1 MTNFSLFYQFFNK
14 KRFILFA
21 FLNSLL
27 MTAFTF
33 IWLASPFWSGD
44 EIHLIQYTSAFKRLL
59 FTKEMPSPDRFVFV
73 DIAWEKDLIDKIDN
87 DFPIGKQ
94 SIVNRQSLYEFFRE
108 LDENNV
114 KPSFVICDVSF
125 VEASDNTTDSLF
137 CGVLKKFPNLLVA
150 AEKGDN
156 GIILPICKDV
166 PYGITH
172 YETIEETKFIKFPL
186 VVDSVLSLPLKM
198 YMQLHKK
205 SYEHGRFFN
214 YLGGKPIISNP
225 IIDLRI
231 RNYHLQKGENL
242 QADSSNTIG
251 LAKAAD
257 DYVKY
262 QKMYMSDALVTFES
276 VVDAEEIQ
284 KLFNNKIIV
293 IGDFEDRDIKETIYG
308 MTPGALILLNVFL
321 SVEAGDNTISI
332 WFLLFL
338 VIGYWLIS
346 LKWFI
351 KTDIVESF
359 LTRFFRTK
367 SSFLFGLVSYLGL
380 LILMSVISYYLF
392 SIHLTILLLALYLNL
407 AGNIISRRVHGV

>member
-1 MTNFSLFYQFFNK
+1 NK

-21 FLNSLL
+21 FLNALL

-59 FTKEMPSPDRFVFV
+59 FTKEMPPTDRFVFV
-73 DIAWEKDLIDKIDN
+73 DIAWEKELIDKIDN

-94 SIVNRQSLYEFFRE
+94 SIVSRQSLYAFFRE

-114 KPSFVICDVSF
+114 KPSFIICDVSF
-125 VEASDNTTDSLF
+125 VEASDKGTDSLL
-137 CGVLKKFPNLLVA
+137 CDVLQKFPNLLIA
-150 AEKGDN
+150 AEKGDDSV
-156 GIILPICKDV
+156 IIPICKNV

-186 VVDSVLSLPLKM
+186 VVDSILSLPLKM
-198 YMQLHKK
+198 YMQLYRKN
-205 SYEHGRFFN
+205 YAQGRFFN
-214 YLGGKPIISNP
+214 YLDGKPMISNP

-231 RNYHLQKGENL
+231 RNYNLKKGESL
-242 QADSSNTIG
+242 QADSTNNIN
-251 LAKAAD
+251 LAND
-257 DYVKY
+257 PNNNVQYH
-262 QKMYMSDALVTFES
+262 KMYISDALATFES
-276 VVDAEEIQ
+276 VVDATDIQ

-321 SVEAGDNTISI
+321 SVEAGDNIISI
-332 WFLLFL
+332 WFMIFL
-338 VIGYWLIS
+338 IVGYWLIS

-367 SSFLFGLVSYLGL
+367 SNFLFGLVSYLGL
-380 LILMSVISYYLF
+380 LVLMSVISYYLF
-392 SIHLTILLLALYLNL
+392 SIHLTILVLALYLNL
-407 AGNIISRRVHGV
+407 VGNVISRRIHGT